1 MNNIKKIRNGS
12 LYFNERRN
20 QVERVLGAVN
30 SQRVWTKRHQEDT
43 NDVQIK
49 NLRVADKG
57 EVDCYVEE
65 SVPALLS
72 TGGGSCFCVFPT
84 LAPTFKFQIGAN
96 NYHTQITINL
106 IEIQSHLAAPRA
118 AVNNSVNNFS

>member
-65 SVPALLS
+65 AVPAL
-72 TGGGSCFCVFPT
+72 
-84 LAPTFKFQIGAN
+84 
-96 NYHTQITINL
+96 
-106 IEIQSHLAAPRA
+106 
-118 AVNNSVNNFS
+118 

>member
-43 NDVQIK
+43 NAVQIK

-65 SVPALLS
+65 SVPAL
-72 TGGGSCFCVFPT
+72 
-84 LAPTFKFQIGAN
+84 
-96 NYHTQITINL
+96 
-106 IEIQSHLAAPRA
+106 
-118 AVNNSVNNFS
+118 

>member
-65 SVPALLS
+65 AGPAL
-72 TGGGSCFCVFPT
+72 
-84 LAPTFKFQIGAN
+84 
-96 NYHTQITINL
+96 
-106 IEIQSHLAAPRA
+106 
-118 AVNNSVNNFS
+118 

>member
-1 MNNIKKIRNGS
+1 MNNIKKIRSGS

-65 SVPALLS
+65 SVPAL
-72 TGGGSCFCVFPT
+72 
-84 LAPTFKFQIGAN
+84 
-96 NYHTQITINL
+96 
-106 IEIQSHLAAPRA
+106 
-118 AVNNSVNNFS
+118 

>member
-1 MNNIKKIRNGS
+1 MNSTKKIRNGS

-49 NLRVADKG
+49 NLRLANKS

-65 SVPALLS
+65 SVPEL
-72 TGGGSCFCVFPT
+72 
-84 LAPTFKFQIGAN
+84 
-96 NYHTQITINL
+96 
-106 IEIQSHLAAPRA
+106 
-118 AVNNSVNNFS
+118 